1 MHKHLVVTAL
11 AENPTNSPEVVIE
24 FLNRL
29 VNLVDMETFMEARA
43 KYCGDPKNSGVTGD
57 VVITTS
63 HASIHIW
70 DNVPGN
76 PYPGLVQMDLY
87 SCKDFNAHD
96 VLNFIEEY
104 FGAEIVKYQVIDR
117 GLSNYFKG
125 LPSSA
130 ASAASLSSPPS
141 PPSTPSNPV
150 EVKWEKKCTC
160 NYTVCTCS

>member
-11 AENPTNSPEVVIE
+11 AENPTKSPEVVIE

-29 VNLVDMETFMEARA
+29 VNLVDMEIFMEARA
-43 KYCGDPKNSGVTGD
+43 RYCDDPKNSGVTGD

-70 DNVPGN
+70 DNNPGN
-76 PYPGLVQMDLY
+76 PYPGLVQLDLY

-96 VLNFIEEY
+96 VLNFTEEFLSAEVVRYKVINRGLDQY
-104 FGAEIVKYQVIDR
+104 FG
-117 GLSNYFKG
+117 S

-130 ASAASLSSPPS
+130 VPAANGTNEANVPAANGTN
-141 PPSTPSNPV
+141 TPNV
-150 EVKWEKKCTC
+150 EVQWEKKCTC
-160 NYTVCTCS
+160 CTC